1 MTSTALAYQMMIE
14 ERLLTSMTLAE
25 QRGNFFIAS
34 MYAYAHA
41 KFMRIPLDQM
51 PRKPAISSAAPTA
64 QIIQEYQTYYFNLL
78 FAICDKAADTLA
90 EVRSKLRKNNNTSI
104 PT

>member
-14 ERLLTSMTLAE
+14 EKLLFSMMSAE
-25 QRGNFFIAS
+25 SRGNYFVAS

-41 KFMRIPLDQM
+41 KFMKIPIADL
-51 PRKPAISSAAPTA
+51 PRKPAISSAAPSA

-78 FAICDKAADTLA
+78 FSICDKAADTLA
-90 EVRSKLRKNNNTSI
+90 EVRSKLRKLNNSTI
-104 PT
+104 PS